1 MSQVLIT
8 ESNLENIADAIREK
22 TNTTD
27 TYNVTE
33 MAEAI
38 KNIVGGTGADSVP
51 IGVIVPYASETPP
64 PDWLI
69 CDGSE
74 VSREEYKDLFR
85 VIGTSYGAGDG
96 STTFNLPNKKGKV
109 SVGLD
114 TSDSDFNT
122 IGKTGGEK
130 KHTLTTNELPSMSF
144 TTGHIAYSDSL
155 WTGTNISHTLSYGKG
170 AEGTKDTAPR
180 ENLNLGYQ
188 HEYKWGQ
195 NQAHNNL
202 QPYQVDN
209 WIIKATQNK
218 DIADVMPIGTVVDYE
233 GVEIPEGWEE
243 AGSDD
248 YSLEETFTGK
258 YWVDGKKIY
267 KKVVRYT
274 TTSTIGAT
282 GTTTSITIPHGITN
296 FNETIDYMARRGNNK
311 LPVIGG
317 WSAIDRTTYVE
328 EVSGTYIYLKI
339 VNDNWS
345 AGNTFTFILEYTKT
359 TD

>member
-74 VSREEYKDLFR
+74 VSREKYKDLFR

-114 TSDSDFNT
+114 SSDTDFNA
-122 IGKTGGEK
+122 IGKTGGSK
-130 KHTLTTNELPSMSF
+130 ELQM
-144 TTGHIAYSDSL
+144 H
-155 WTGTNISHTLSYGKG
+155 SHTLSGSGGNMYYTSG
-170 AEGTKDTAPR
+170 GTANWVYFPSSEMSYPPTTQTSGTG
-180 ENLNLGYQ
+180 NSG
-188 HEYKWGQ
+188 
-195 NQAHNNL
+195 NL
-202 QPYQVDN
+202 QPYQVDC

-233 GVEIPEGWEE
+233 GTEIPEGWEE